1 MRGMKK
7 KKEICVFSGKY
18 NVAGNFIKI
27 DRAAVTF

>member
-7 KKEICVFSGKY
+7 RKEFVFSGKD
-18 NVAGNFIKI
+18 NVAGNVIEI